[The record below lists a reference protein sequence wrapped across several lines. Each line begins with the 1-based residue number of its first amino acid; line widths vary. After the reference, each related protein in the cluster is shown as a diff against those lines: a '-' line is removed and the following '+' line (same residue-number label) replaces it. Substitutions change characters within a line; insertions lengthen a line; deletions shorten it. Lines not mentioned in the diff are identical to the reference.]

1 MEIVFILNGI
11 SQPRCLKRIKEF
23 IDNGYQ
29 IKVYGFDRHDGVK
42 NNPGFPIEIIG
53 EMQNRVYSHRFKTM
67 WRGLRHVFKSTDKN
81 NSVYYLFGLDNVL
94 FSKLLCPRMKYIF
107 EESDLRHV
115 ELKSKFLRDFLEI
128 LDRRAIK
135 KSLMT
140 VFTSDGFI
148 EYHFNGIKPDNTFTI
163 PNRLDEKILNC
174 ELLPAKPIDMNHLSI
189 GFVGGIRYKSIMF
202 FAEYFSR
209 TYPQHE
215 FHFFGSFKTK
225 EAEEKSS
232 ELKKLP
238 NCFFHGAFESTVEL
252 PSIYSQIDMVLS
264 TYDIDN
270 INVRYAEPNK
280 LYESIYFETPIIV
293 SKGTFL
299 ADKVKDMNVGY
310 AINAMDANEID
321 TFFQNLKKED
331 LEDKVDSIRK
341 YDKMIAISKNP
352 DFFEKLRTKLQGK

>member
-67 WRGLRHVFKSTDKN
+67 WRGLRHVFKSTDKD

-94 FSKLLCPRMKYIF
+94 FSQLLCPRMKYIF

-115 ELKSKFLRDFLEI
+115 ELKSQFLRDFLEI

-140 VFTSDGFI
+140 VFTSDGFVK
-148 EYHFNGIKPDNTFTI
+148 YHFNGIKPDNAFTI

-202 FAEYFSR
+202 FAEYFSK
-209 TYPQHE
+209 TYPQLL
-215 FHFFGSFKTK
+215 T
-225 EAEEKSS
+225 
-232 ELKKLP
+232 
-238 NCFFHGAFESTVEL
+238 N
-252 PSIYSQIDMVLS
+252 
-264 TYDIDN
+264 
-270 INVRYAEPNK
+270 RYG
-280 LYESIYFETPIIV
+280 LV
-293 SKGTFL
+293 
-299 ADKVKDMNVGY
+299 
-310 AINAMDANEID
+310 
-321 TFFQNLKKED
+321 NL
-331 LEDKVDSIRK
+331 R
-341 YDKMIAISKNP
+341 Y
-352 DFFEKLRTKLQGK
+352 R